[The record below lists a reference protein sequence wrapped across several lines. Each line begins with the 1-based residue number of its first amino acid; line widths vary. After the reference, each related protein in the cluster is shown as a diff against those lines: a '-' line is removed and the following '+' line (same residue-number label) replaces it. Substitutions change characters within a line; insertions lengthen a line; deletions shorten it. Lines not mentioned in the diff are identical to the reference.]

1 MNASRRP
8 PADARRRA
16 FSSASGPA
24 ANAHRL
30 GPAAFLVHGAWA
42 WLLPALAAIALYA
55 RTLGAAFVWDD
66 WDLIARNAALQG
78 PDWARALTQDFWQP
92 TGGGT
97 GMWRPLVTLS
107 YRIDGLWTGWQP
119 WGFHAVNVG
128 LHALSCALLARLA
141 LRRGLPAWAAC
152 AAGLVYATAPALTE
166 PVAWIAGRTDGFV
179 VLGSLLALL
188 AAARWRTTRTRRE
201 LAVLVVGVALA
212 LLAKETALVL
222 PLLLAADSLDE
233 RCEGDGRAASSAAAA
248 RRGWSTMLPALA
260 SLGVVAIWWLAHR
273 AFVPPSAHAAEPG
286 AAAGMAALVWAHLE
300 WLSPWAAHSPLLA
313 LWQPPATATAVAAW
327 LGLAA
332 VLGASALAWRARRPV
347 LLLVALVFAPL
358 LPVAAATL
366 VETGTRFAERALAL
380 PVAGLA
386 LALATLA
393 AGAPGRARWPAKV
406 LLLGWVL
413 WQTVVTVPLVD
424 VWRDDEA
431 RIRRVV
437 HVRPT
442 DPDALL
448 GLADLLS
455 SLGRPD
461 EAANL
466 IARAEVLSPGG
477 HDALLARASA
487 EFRAGR
493 LPQALIAA
501 EQALARDRGSLAA
514 GVIRV
519 RTLARLARTAEAV
532 ADGEA
537 LCANFPAE
545 PAATGALGAARF
557 ASGDAAGAKPLLADA
572 SAHLLD
578 DSGLAWDLGRA
589 AIATGDIATAR
600 AAFER
605 AVRAAPEFYE
615 AWLGVAD
622 TRARLGDGPG
632 AQAALVRAQALP
644 GAADGRAAALRARI
658 GSP

>member
-1 MNASRRP
+1 MVARAGAELVRGRLRLVERLLPNIGSSYSALAGQ
-8 PADARRRA
+8 PAAVVGQYEAEWAGPTGLDPDAVEARLRQALVDLRRREIDRGITLA
-16 FSSASGPA
+16 GPHRDEWRLVLNGLDTRSHASQGEQ
-24 ANAHRL
+24 RC
-30 GPAAFLVHGAWA
+30 
-42 WLLPALAAIALYA
+42 LA
-55 RTLGAAFVWDD
+55 
-66 WDLIARNAALQG
+66 
-78 PDWARALTQDFWQP
+78 
-92 TGGGT
+92 
-97 GMWRPLVTLS
+97 
-107 YRIDGLWTGWQP
+107 
-119 WGFHAVNVG
+119 
-128 LHALSCALLARLA
+128 LA
-141 LRRGLPAWAAC
+141 LRL
-152 AAGLVYATAPALTE
+152 AGHEVC
-166 PVAWIAGRTDGFV
+166 
-179 VLGSLLALL
+179 
-188 AAARWRTTRTRRE
+188 RTTI
-201 LAVLVVGVALA
+201 G
-212 LLAKETALVL
+212 TA
-222 PLLLAADSLDE
+222 
-233 RCEGDGRAASSAAAA
+233 
-248 RRGWSTMLPALA
+248 
-260 SLGVVAIWWLAHR
+260 
-273 AFVPPSAHAAEPG
+273 
-286 AAAGMAALVWAHLE
+286 
-300 WLSPWAAHSPLLA
+300 
-313 LWQPPATATAVAAW
+313 
-327 LGLAA
+327 
-332 VLGASALAWRARRPV
+332 PV

-366 VETGTRFAERALAL
+366 VEAGTRFAERALAL

-437 HVRPT
+437 HVRPN

-537 LCANFPAE
+537 LCASFPAE

-589 AIATGDIATAR
+589 AIATGDIVTAR